1 MARLET
7 QARWV
12 RFAPD
17 IGNNR
22 ELAAGEQLLLEV
34 QAGLTREEMLAFA
47 ADIKA
52 AGDGQ
57 DDKSEAI
64 VAVLARH
71 VRLVGAN
78 HRIGGRDINNVG
90 DYAKLCN
97 DIPDQLNMRELFGC
111 VAHFNS
117 LAGGEALFSERR
129 SGGTA
134 FTPPRRAASQSNEG

>member
-17 IGNNR
+17 IGNNL
-22 ELAAGEQLLLEV
+22 ELAAGEQLVLEV
-34 QAGLTREEMLAFA
+34 QAGLTREEMLAFG

-52 AGDGQ
+52 ASEG
-57 DDKSEAI
+57 DDKTDAI
-64 VAVLARH
+64 IAVLARH
-71 VRLVGAN
+71 VRLVGTN
-78 HRIGGRDINNVG
+78 HRIGGRDINTVS

-97 DIPDQLNMRELFGC
+97 DIPDQLNMRELFGS

-117 LAGGEALFSERR
+117 LAGSEALFSERR

-134 FTPPRRAASQSNEG
+134 FTPPRRAAKPSDEG